1 MLGLSDDLDLQ
12 VLYLISGSEVTSL
25 KELAD
30 SMGVSTRS
38 IKLRIT
44 RLNETINDCFGIEK
58 FIVSSHKG
66 DIYFDSLYDY
76 QTLNIFNKVQT
87 LHLRKSH
94 RFNLIILF
102 AEYFKLTRQD
112 ICDKLFISPS
122 YLNKIIKSLND
133 QAKKYNLKIVN
144 QDGYYFIDGDE
155 MEIRTVFYHL
165 LKLGYQDSEWPF
177 DSIEPFS
184 FEKLEEEELKMLD
197 LFYPT
202 DVRKK
207 SIQMY
212 LAMTSVREKHDTVMH
227 YNITP
232 DLEPILQLLLDN
244 TMHMDFFINH
254 LLVDL
259 KRVIPSNE
267 KLGLSYFIQIGTS
280 QTISN
285 KQKLFITR
293 QLKMNNN
300 PFYRFSSFAL
310 KETLIIHNVELDST
324 DFDIHV
330 YHFILYLITQQLM
343 GTLLFELQ
351 EFDLNHNIDLTKEKN
366 RILLQTI
373 RSGMCDEAYERIFQ
387 NQENFEVFVGYLI
400 SIIESYDVNT
410 VKLFFSTTKSLSS
423 TFYIKKQ
430 LTDFFSESK
439 ITFTESFDD
448 ADLIITDNFN
458 THNDEKEFFVV
469 TSFGCQRTLNSLIQR
484 IINFSS

>member
-1 MLGLSDDLDLQ
+1 MLGLSNDLDLQ

-102 AEYFKLTRQD
+102 SEYFKLTRQD
-112 ICDKLFISPS
+112 ICDKLFVSPS

-133 QAKKYNLKIVN
+133 QAEKYNLKIVN
-144 QDGYYFIDGDE
+144 QGGYYLIDGDE
-155 MEIRTVFYHL
+155 MKIRSVLYHL

-177 DSIEPFS
+177 ESIEPFS
-184 FEKLEEEELKMLD
+184 YENLGTEEMKMFD
-197 LFYPT
+197 LYYPT
-202 DVRKK
+202 DIRKK

-212 LAMTSVREKHDTVMH
+212 IAMTSVREKYQKEMR
-227 YNITP
+227 YNITE
-232 DLEPILQLLLDN
+232 DLEPILQLLLDS
-244 TMHMDFFINH
+244 TKHMDFFIEN
-254 LLVDL
+254 LMSDFSRSL
-259 KRVIPSNE
+259 SENE

-285 KQKLFITR
+285 EKKLLIISK
-293 QLKMNNN
+293 LKEQFN

-310 KETLIIHNVELDST
+310 KETLRSHNVKLTSN

-366 RILLQTI
+366 QTLLQTI
-373 RSGMCDEAYERIFQ
+373 RSGMCDEAYERIFE

-423 TFYIKKQ
+423 AFYLKKQ

-469 TSFGCQRTLNSLIQR
+469 TSFGCQKTLNSLIQR
-484 IINFSS
+484 IMNLST